1 MLNMAWP
8 CHGGEDVP
16 DMQDLTLL
24 QRSSIYDLLKGAQI
38 PFIATVDVVKPSPF
52 GVVLVSNI
60 PYGVTREEATHF
72 LGSDYQYL
80 ANHNGACPIHIMM
93 ERSTGKTMD
102 CYFEFITQELAERVA
117 ARLRVAYDARSAP
130 KMGSRHVEVELSSQN
145 ALLKALF
152 PLAKCVTWENGSPVL
167 LENVDKW
174 STGFDGFLTDEELF
188 CLGRHSDA
196 PHRSAFASKVPQRCY
211 ESIITTIWKFPWYA
225 TGMYTIHTRNQVFDL
240 LKKMVDNLRN
250 HLQRTTRTVGL
261 DQRLL
266 RELAWCGVLC
276 PGFNPRQKYSI
287 AYKSGLDEFDNVLD
301 HDWCLYFSFD
311 TLNYADDHPLQV
323 YQSYAF
329 LVSKGSVSSTE
340 VAGLHNRHT
349 HPKTRRLFGR
359 YFFQWEDEPCK
370 NILFK
375 DAIDYEMCILRQF
388 IITGFR
394 DYHEIPRHDSDY
406 SIGAPPDS
414 PTASERSIDSQRTIS
429 ALPPTALAHP
439 ASANRELI
447 PIPAPA
453 RSRRQLSLGQ
463 AIFDQGTPFSP
474 EHTVES
480 GNSQTRSQRQASSP
494 DARFSLHLISSG
506 HQQASESGSLQRRPR
521 RHMSSPEQAR
531 IIDEWDPPIPKQLTD
546 SESSQIDDDGSS
558 SLSPPSTPRPAPAT
572 LNYTDANFRRPTSPK
587 QTRFTRQSMRLSKQ
601 LDDEVISDSFD
612 SMSEPHM
619 SKYQNRAEFDREWR
633 FPYEKGAPNIPP
645 PSAIPMHRAMQRPQG
660 PEQAQ
665 QAQAPP
671 IPLYRTP
678 HHRATSSTYSQA
690 PTYHVPHATAQNIRS
705 HSDPFAP
712 GPYEASS
719 SRSRSDIPSEIPPIN
734 TPFFDSVR
742 QGQRERYEHHEYGAC
757 N

>member
-1 MLNMAWP
+1 MAWP

-359 YFFQWEDEPCK
+359 
-370 NILFK
+370 
-375 DAIDYEMCILRQF
+375 
-388 IITGFR
+388 

-719 SRSRSDIPSEIPPIN
+719 SRSRSDIPSEIPLSTRLSSIAC
-734 TPFFDSVR
+734 VR
-742 QGQRERYEHHEYGAC
+742 ASASDTSTTSMVPATDRYGFS
-757 N
+757 